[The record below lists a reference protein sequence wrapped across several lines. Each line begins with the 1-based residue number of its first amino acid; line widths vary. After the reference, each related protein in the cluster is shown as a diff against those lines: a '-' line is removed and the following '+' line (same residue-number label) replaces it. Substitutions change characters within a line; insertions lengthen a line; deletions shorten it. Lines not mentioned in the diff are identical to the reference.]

1 MVIGMEIYSEIRKAY
16 LSGESQRSIAN
27 RLGISRQTVKKYC
40 EGETVPGERKE
51 YLREP
56 TVVTDEVKSFILE
69 CLEYDQASGLKK
81 QKHTAKRIYDRLVDE
96 LGFTGSYSIV
106 RLAVRELRADLI
118 PAQADVPLEYD
129 PGDAIQIDWGEV
141 QIYLNDVRITANI
154 FCGRLCYSCDIFVMV
169 CFSQNM
175 ESFLEAQQ
183 RMFEYFG
190 GVPRRLIFDN
200 AKVAVKEGFGLHAHP
215 QKDYKDFAAHY
226 VFGTDFCNPASGN
239 EKGLVENLVGYARRN
254 FFVPVP
260 KASSM
265 AELNEDLIRKCLN
278 YRAKHKVSSR
288 SASVKVLYEQELA
301 YLHKIAPYKYDT
313 ARIATPSV
321 GDFSTVR
328 FDRNSYSVPVTFLR
342 KTVTVKGYANS
353 VSIICDDRTVVTY
366 ERLQGQGKTAY
377 KLEHYLDLLERKP
390 RSVFQAKPVRRNVR
404 QELLDWGM
412 KLPGGNK
419 EMVRLLRLCID
430 YGEDIILDILNSMP
444 HGVTPTVDLVRSYL
458 VNGQHHLPED
468 RFSNEIPVNK
478 IDLTYYD
485 RKCGVA
491 AV

>member
-1 MVIGMEIYSEIRKAY
+1 MVIGMEIYSEIRRAY
-16 LSGESQRSIAN
+16 LLGESQRSIAN

-56 TVVTDEVKSFILE
+56 TVITDEVKSFIRE
-69 CLEYDQASGLKK
+69 CLDYDQATGLKK

-96 LGFTGSYSIV
+96 YGFKGSYSIV
-106 RLAVRELRADLI
+106 RLAVREMKNEYV
-118 PAQADVPLEYD
+118 PAQADMPLEFD

-141 QIYLNDVRITANI
+141 QVYLGDTRITANI
-154 FCGRLCYSCDIFVMV
+154 FCGRLCYSCDIFVMA

-200 AKVAVKEGFGLHAHP
+200 AKVAVKEGFGSHAQP
-215 QKDYKDFAAHY
+215 QTDYRDFAAHY
-226 VFGTDFCNPASGN
+226 VFDTDFCNPASGN

-265 AELNEDLIRKCLN
+265 EELNEELICKCLN

-288 SASVKVLYEQELA
+288 SASVKVLYEQERM

-313 ARIATPSV
+313 ARIATPTV

-328 FDRNSYSVPVTFLR
+328 FDRNSYSVPVSFLR

-353 VSIICDDRTVVTY
+353 VRIICDDKTVVTY

-390 RSVFQAKPVRRNVR
+390 RSVFQAKPVRNTVH
-404 QELLDWGM
+404 QELIDWGM

-419 EMVRLLRLCID
+419 EMVRLLRLCVD
-430 YGEDIILDILNSMP
+430 YGEDLILDILNSMP
-444 HGVTPTVDLVRSYL
+444 AGITPSVDLIRSYL
-458 VNGQHHLPED
+458 VNGQYSLSCG
-468 RFSNEIPVNK
+468 RYANEIPVNTV
-478 IDLTYYD
+478 DLAYYD
-485 RKCGVA
+485 MKCGVR
-491 AV
+491 VG

>member
-1 MVIGMEIYSEIRKAY
+1 MVIGMEIYSEIRRAY

-27 RLGISRQTVKKYC
+27 RLGVSRQTVKKYC

-56 TVVTDEVKSFILE
+56 TVVTDEVKSFIKD
-69 CLEYDQASGLKK
+69 CLEYDQQSHLKK
-81 QKHTAKRIYDRLVDE
+81 QQHTAKRIYDRLVDE
-96 LGFTGSYSIV
+96 LGFEGSYSII
-106 RLAVRELRADLI
+106 RLAVRELKNQYV
-118 PAQADVPLEYD
+118 PVQADVPLEFD

-141 QIYLNDVRITANI
+141 QIYLNNKRITANI
-154 FCGRLCYSCDIFVMV
+154 FCGRLCYSCDIFVMA
-169 CFSQNM
+169 CFSQNA

-200 AKVAVKEGFGLHAHP
+200 AKVAVKEGFGSHAQP
-215 QKDYKDFAAHY
+215 QTDYKNFAAHY
-226 VFGTDFCNPASGN
+226 VFNTDFCNPASGN

-254 FFVPVP
+254 FFVPLP
-260 KASSM
+260 KVSSM
-265 AELNEDLIRKCLN
+265 DELNEQLINKCLN
-278 YRAKHKVSSR
+278 YRAKHKVESR
-288 SASVKVLYEQELA
+288 SATVSVLYEQEKA

-313 ARIATPSV
+313 AKTTTPTV
-321 GDFSTVR
+321 GDFSTVK
-328 FDRNSYSVPVTFLR
+328 FDRNSYSVPIKYLR

-353 VSIICDDRTVVTY
+353 INIICDDHTVVTH
-366 ERLQGQGKTAY
+366 ERLQGQGNTSY

-390 RSVFQAKPVRRNVR
+390 RSVFQAKPVRHNVR
-404 QELLDWGM
+404 QELLNWGQ

-419 EMVRLLRLCID
+419 EMVRLLRLCVD
-430 YGEDIILDILNSMP
+430 YGETTILDILNSLP
-444 HGVTPTVDLVRSYL
+444 GGVTPSVDLVRSYL
-458 VNGQHHLPED
+458 VNSQERSLQE
-468 RFSNEIPVNK
+468 RFVDEIPVNA

-485 RKCGVA
+485 KKCGVV

>member
-56 TVVTDEVKSFILE
+56 TVVTDEVKSFIRE

-81 QKHTAKRIYDRLVDE
+81 QKHTAKRIYDRLGDE

-141 QIYLNDVRITANI
+141 QINLNDVRTTANI

-200 AKVAVKEGFGLHAHP
+200 AKVAVKEGFGLHARP

-226 VFGTDFCNPASGN
+226 VFGTDFSG
-239 EKGLVENLVGYARRN
+239 R
-254 FFVPVP
+254 
-260 KASSM
+260 
-265 AELNEDLIRKCLN
+265 
-278 YRAKHKVSSR
+278 
-288 SASVKVLYEQELA
+288 
-301 YLHKIAPYKYDT
+301 
-313 ARIATPSV
+313 
-321 GDFSTVR
+321 
-328 FDRNSYSVPVTFLR
+328 LR
-342 KTVTVKGYANS
+342 TK
-353 VSIICDDRTVVTY
+353 
-366 ERLQGQGKTAY
+366 
-377 KLEHYLDLLERKP
+377 
-390 RSVFQAKPVRRNVR
+390 
-404 QELLDWGM
+404 ELLRSCTESI
-412 KLPGGNK
+412 LYGGA
-419 EMVRLLRLCID
+419 
-430 YGEDIILDILNSMP
+430 
-444 HGVTPTVDLVRSYL
+444 
-458 VNGQHHLPED
+458 Q
-468 RFSNEIPVNK
+468 
-478 IDLTYYD
+478 
-485 RKCGVA
+485 
-491 AV
+491 